1 MLSDFFRINF
11 PYGLMK
17 NENGEWTAFNRDYLP
32 LGYNKKPDT
41 FLPEEE
47 YLNLFQF
54 TKYPRMTDSFLV
66 KVALSPDKVKLDE
79 SGKICRIWFY
89 DDSTNPVSHDS
100 KLNWSSY
107 WERVEA
113 VAKLSKK

>member
-11 PYGLMK
+11 PYGLMR

-32 LGYNKKPDT
+32 LGHNRKPDT
-41 FLPEEE
+41 FLPDEE
-47 YLNLFQF
+47 YLKLFQF
-54 TKYPRMTDSFLV
+54 TKYSRMTDRFLL
-66 KVALSPDKVKLDE
+66 KVALSPDNIKLDE
-79 SGKICRIWFY
+79 SGKICKIWFY
-89 DDSTNPVSHDS
+89 DDSTNPVSHNLKS
-100 KLNWSSY
+100 NWSSY